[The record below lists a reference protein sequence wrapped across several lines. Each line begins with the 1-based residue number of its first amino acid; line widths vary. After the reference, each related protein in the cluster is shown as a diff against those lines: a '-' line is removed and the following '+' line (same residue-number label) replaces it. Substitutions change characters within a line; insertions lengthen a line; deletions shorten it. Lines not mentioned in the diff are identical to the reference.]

1 MLQSIDRPDDQSP
14 SLNDTG
20 VQSDDTYQLLRQLGE
35 KLSDL
40 TRDYQRLVPDCSSPA
55 PNAGAFRS
63 ALEQSM
69 PPRRKLGELARCIY
83 RSRRSR
89 DRILPNELFGE
100 PAWDLML
107 DLFASECEG
116 RRISVT
122 SACIAAS
129 VPPTTGL
136 RWISV
141 LITFGLVARDEDPAD
156 RRRAY
161 IDLTPRGRSAMV
173 EYLNNH
179 VTN

>member
-1 MLQSIDRPDDQSP
+1 MLQSIDKPEGQSP
-14 SLNDTG
+14 SLNDTE
-20 VQSDDTYQLLRQLGE
+20 VEPNETYRLLCQFGE
-35 KLSDL
+35 KLSEL
-40 TRDYQRLVPDCSSPA
+40 TRDYQRIMPNCSNAA
-55 PNAGAFRS
+55 PISGPFRS

-69 PPRRKLGELARCIY
+69 SPSRKLGELARGIY

-141 LITFGLVARDEDPAD
+141 LITFGLVARVEDPAD

-173 EYLNNH
+173 EYLKNH